1 MAKTGAALTAG
12 AAATT
17 LGGPIAGISAAV
29 GVRAFLDRYKSK
41 TLTAVRV
48 KSRTDRL
55 RALRK
60 LNAVR
65 LEAGIETTEPT
76 L

>member
-1 MAKTGAALTAG
+1 METSAVFTVGTGVASCVGAG
-12 AAATT
+12 V
-17 LGGPIAGISAAV
+17 SAAV

-41 TLTAVRV
+41 SLTAVRV
-48 KSRTDRL
+48 KYRTERL

-65 LEAGIETTEPT
+65 FELPLGEEEGMA
-76 L
+76 